1 MTAGVFAEV
10 IDNQFI
16 TSYGNFFKKI
26 MARDSFGSRFGAL
39 VAMAG
44 SAVGLG
50 NLWRFPY
57 LVGENGG
64 AAFIIVY
71 ILLSFLICLPIFISE
86 FVVGRRSQKNAYAA
100 FRDLSGGSA
109 WRWVGLFTII
119 VPLIVLSYY
128 SVIGGWSIDY
138 LLKSFTFSFTG
149 GESQSAMATMFTDMV
164 SSTWTP
170 LLAHTGFLLVTTLIV
185 VVGIKDGIEK
195 FSKVMMPLL
204 FLIVISIAIYAVTLP
219 GAKAGL
225 NYLFNPDFSK
235 IDAQA
240 ISSALGQAFFS
251 LSLGFGTIMT
261 YASYVDKN
269 ENIMFQSTSSAVA
282 DLMFALIAGV
292 AIMPAVFA
300 FGIDPQSGPGL
311 VFETLPYVF
320 GQMPAGGFI
329 AILFFTALLV
339 AALTSSIS
347 MLEVAVA
354 FLVEEKKFSRIT
366 ACVVLFLFCWVI
378 GAVCSLS
385 FGPLSDV
392 QIGGRNLFDFF
403 DNLSSNILMTLGSLF
418 TVLFVGWRLK
428 KTDVYEEF
436 TNGGNLSRNAKIFGV
451 LWFLI
456 RYICPLAI
464 IAIFISGLL

>member
-1 MTAGVFAEV
+1 M
-10 IDNQFI
+10 
-16 TSYGNFFKKI
+16 S
-26 MARDSFGSRFGAL
+26 RDSFGSRFGAL

-64 AAFIIVY
+64 AAFIIIY

-86 FVVGRRSQKNAYAA
+86 FVIGRRSQKNAYAA

-119 VPLIVLSYY
+119 VPLVVLSYY
-128 SVIGGWSIDY
+128 SVIGGWSVEY
-138 LLKSFTFSFTG
+138 LLKSVTFAFESA
-149 GESQSAMATMFTDMV
+149 SQSAMSTMFSDFV
-164 SSTWTP
+164 SSTWGP
-170 LLAHTGFLLVTTLIV
+170 LLVHTGFLLVTTLIV

-204 FLIVISIAIYAVTLP
+204 FFMVLAIAIYSMTLP

-225 NYLFNPDFSK
+225 DYLFNPDFSK
-235 IDAQA
+235 ITGKACA
-240 ISSALGQAFFS
+240 AALGQAFFS

-261 YASYVDKN
+261 YASYVDKK
-269 ENIMFQSTSSAVA
+269 ENILFQSTATAVS
-282 DLMFALIAGV
+282 DLMFALIAGM

-300 FGIDPQSGPGL
+300 FGLNPQSGPGL
-311 VFETLPYVF
+311 VFETLPFVF
-320 GQMPAGGFI
+320 GQMPAGGFV
-329 AILFFTALLV
+329 AILFFLALLV

-354 FLVEEKKFSRIT
+354 YLVEEKGFSRVW
-366 ACVVLFLFCWVI
+366 ACVVLFVVCWVV

-392 QIGGRNLFDFF
+392 KIGGGNIFDFF
-403 DNLSSNILMTLGSLF
+403 DNLSSNILMTLGSLL

-428 KTDVYEEF
+428 KTDVYDEF
-436 TNGGNLSRNAKIFGV
+436 TNGGTLSRNAKLFGV

-464 IAIFISGLL
+464 ISIFVSGLL

>member
-1 MTAGVFAEV
+1 M
-10 IDNQFI
+10 
-16 TSYGNFFKKI
+16 K
-26 MARDSFGSRFGAL
+26 RDSFGSKFGAL

-71 ILLSFLICLPIFISE
+71 ILLCFLICLPIFVSE
-86 FVVGRRSQKNAYAA
+86 FVIGRRSQKNAYAA

-109 WRWVGLFTII
+109 WRWVGLFTVI

-128 SVIGGWSIDY
+128 SVIGGWSVDY
-138 LLKSFTFSFTG
+138 LFKSLTFSFTG
-149 GESQSAMATMFTDMV
+149 DISRTEMSTMFSGFV
-164 SSTWTP
+164 SSTWAPLIGHTAF
-170 LLAHTGFLLVTTLIV
+170 LLATTLIV
-185 VVGIKDGIEK
+185 VIGIKDGIEK
-195 FSKVMMPLL
+195 FSKIMMPLL
-204 FLIVISIAIYAVTLP
+204 FLIVVAIAIYSVTLP
-219 GAKAGL
+219 GAAAGID
-225 NYLFNPDFSK
+225 YLFRPDFSK
-235 IDAQA
+235 IDAKA
-240 ISSALGQAFFS
+240 CAAALGQAFFS

-261 YASYVDKN
+261 YASYVSKN
-269 ENIMFQSTSSAVA
+269 DNIMTQSAATAAS
-282 DLMFALIAGV
+282 DLMFALIAGI

-320 GQMPAGGFI
+320 GQMPAGGVV
-329 AILFFTALLV
+329 AILFFLALLV

-354 FLVEEKKFSRIT
+354 YLVEEKKFSRVA
-366 ACVVLFLFCWVI
+366 ACVTLFVICWVV
-378 GAVCSLS
+378 GALCSLS
-385 FGPLSDV
+385 FGPLSHIKID
-392 QIGGRNLFDFF
+392 GGNLFDFF
-403 DNLSSNILMTLGSLF
+403 DNLSSNILMTLGSLL

-428 KTDVYEEF
+428 KTDIYDEF
-436 TNGGNLSRNAKIFGV
+436 TNGGTLSRNARIFGV

-456 RYICPLAI
+456 RFVCPLAI
-464 IAIFISGLL
+464 IAIFLTGLLS

>member
-1 MTAGVFAEV
+1 MRE
-10 IDNQFI
+10 N
-16 TSYGNFFKKI
+16 
-26 MARDSFGSRFGAL
+26 FGSRFGAL

-71 ILLSFLICLPIFISE
+71 ILLSFLICLPIFVSE
-86 FVVGRRSQKNAYAA
+86 FVIGRRSQENAYAA
-100 FRDLSGGSA
+100 FRDLSGGSE
-109 WRWVGLFTII
+109 WRWIGLFTVI

-128 SVIGGWSIDY
+128 SVIGGWSVEY
-138 LLKSFTFSFTG
+138 LFKSLTFSFSDASRST
-149 GESQSAMATMFTDMV
+149 MNTMFTDFV
-164 SSTWTP
+164 SSTWAP
-170 LLAHTGFLLVTTLIV
+170 LATHTVFLFFTTLIV
-185 VVGIKDGIEK
+185 MVGIKDGIEK

-204 FLIVISIAIYAVTLP
+204 FIIVVGIAIYSLMLP
-219 GAKAGL
+219 GASAGVD
-225 NYLFNPDFSK
+225 YLFRPDFSK
-235 IDAQA
+235 IDANA
-240 ISSALGQAFFS
+240 CASALGQAFFS

-261 YASYVDKN
+261 YASYVSKK
-269 ENIMFQSTSSAVA
+269 ENILTQSIATAVS

-300 FGIDPQSGPGL
+300 FGIDPQAGPGL
-311 VFETLPYVF
+311 VFETLPYIF

-329 AILFFTALLV
+329 AVLFFMALLV

-354 FLVEEKKFSRIT
+354 YLVEEKKFSRVW
-366 ACVVLFLFCWVI
+366 ACVTLFIICWVV
-378 GAVCSLS
+378 GALCSLS
-385 FGPLSDV
+385 FGPLSD
-392 QIGGRNLFDFF
+392 IRINGDNLFDFF
-403 DNLSSNILMTLGSLF
+403 DSLSSNVLMTLGSLF

-428 KTDVYEEF
+428 KTDIYDEF
-436 TNGGNLSRNAKIFGV
+436 TNGGTLSTNAKIFGV

-464 IAIFISGLL
+464 ISIFLVGIFG

>member
-1 MTAGVFAEV
+1 MTRE
-10 IDNQFI
+10 
-16 TSYGNFFKKI
+16 
-26 MARDSFGSRFGAL
+26 SFGSRFGAL

-71 ILLSFLICLPIFISE
+71 ILLSFMICLPIFVSE
-86 FVVGRRSQKNAYAA
+86 FVIGRRSQKNAYAA
-100 FRDLSGGSA
+100 FRDLSGGSW
-109 WRWVGLFTII
+109 WRWIGLFTII

-128 SVIGGWSIDY
+128 SVIGGWSIEY
-138 LLKSFTFSFTG
+138 MLKACSFSFTG
-149 GESQSAMATMFTDMV
+149 NDSQSAMSTMFADFV
-164 SSTWTP
+164 SAPWAP
-170 LLAHTGFLLVTTLIV
+170 LICQTTFLLVTTLIV
-185 VVGIKDGIEK
+185 VVGIKDGIER

-204 FLIVISIAIYAVTLP
+204 FVIVLAIAIYSLTLP
-219 GAKAGL
+219 GASKGVE
-225 NYLFNPDFSK
+225 YLFNPDFSK
-235 IDAQA
+235 ITGKACA
-240 ISSALGQAFFS
+240 AALGQAFFS
-251 LSLGFGTIMT
+251 LSLGFGTILT
-261 YASYVDKN
+261 YASYVDKK
-269 ENIMFQSTSSAVA
+269 ENIMLQSTATAVS

-300 FGIDPQSGPGL
+300 FGLNPQSGPGL

-320 GQMPAGGFI
+320 GQMPAGGVI
-329 AILFFTALLV
+329 AILFFVALLV

-354 FLVEEKKFSRIT
+354 YLVEEKGLSRVVS
-366 ACVVLFLFCWVI
+366 CVILFVVCWVV

-392 QIGGRNLFDFF
+392 KFFGRSIFDFF
-403 DNLSSNILMTLGSLF
+403 DNLSSNILMTLGSLM

-428 KTDVYEEF
+428 KTDIYDEF
-436 TNGGNLSRNAKIFGV
+436 TNGGTLSKNVKIFGV

-464 IAIFISGLL
+464 ISIFLSGLLA

>member
-1 MTAGVFAEV
+1 M
-10 IDNQFI
+10 
-16 TSYGNFFKKI
+16 S
-26 MARDSFGSRFGAL
+26 RDSFGSRFGAL

-64 AAFIIVY
+64 AAFIIIY

-86 FVVGRRSQKNAYAA
+86 FVIGRRSQKNAYAA

-119 VPLIVLSYY
+119 VPLVVLSYY
-128 SVIGGWSIDY
+128 SVIGGWSVEY
-138 LLKSFTFSFTG
+138 LLKSAAFAFESA
-149 GESQSAMATMFTDMV
+149 SQSAMSTMFSDFV
-164 SSTWTP
+164 SSTWGP
-170 LLAHTGFLLVTTLIV
+170 LLVHTGFLLVTTLIV

-195 FSKVMMPLL
+195 FSKVMMPML
-204 FLIVISIAIYAVTLP
+204 FFMVLAIAIYSMTLP

-225 NYLFNPDFSK
+225 DYLFNPDFSK
-235 IDAQA
+235 ITGKACA
-240 ISSALGQAFFS
+240 AALGQAFFS

-261 YASYVDKN
+261 YASYVDKK
-269 ENIMFQSTSSAVA
+269 ENILFQSTATAVS
-282 DLMFALIAGV
+282 DLMFAFIAGM

-300 FGIDPQSGPGL
+300 FGLNPQSGPGL
-311 VFETLPYVF
+311 VFETLPFVF
-320 GQMPAGGFI
+320 GQMPAGGFV
-329 AILFFTALLV
+329 AILFFLALLV

-354 FLVEEKKFSRIT
+354 YLVEEKGFSRVW
-366 ACVVLFLFCWVI
+366 ACVVLFVVCWVV

-392 QIGGRNLFDFF
+392 KIGGGNIFDFF
-403 DNLSSNILMTLGSLF
+403 DNLSSNILMTLGSLL

-428 KTDVYEEF
+428 KTDVYDEF
-436 TNGGNLSRNAKIFGV
+436 TNGGTLSRNAKLFGV

-456 RYICPLAI
+456 RYVAPLAI
-464 IAIFISGLL
+464 ISIFVSGLL

>member
-1 MTAGVFAEV
+1 
-10 IDNQFI
+10 
-16 TSYGNFFKKI
+16 
-26 MARDSFGSRFGAL
+26 MARESFGSRFGAL

-71 ILLSFLICLPIFISE
+71 IVLSFIICLPIFVSE
-86 FVVGRRSQKNAYAA
+86 FVIGRRSQKNAYAA

-128 SVIGGWSIDY
+128 SVIGGWSIEY
-138 LLKSFTFSFTG
+138 LFKSLTFSFTG
-149 GESQSAMATMFTDMV
+149 NESQAAMSTMFGDFV
-164 SSTWTP
+164 SYPWAPLMCHTAF
-170 LLAHTGFLLVTTLIV
+170 LLATTLIV
-185 VVGIKDGIEK
+185 VIGIKDGIEK

-204 FLIVISIAIYAVTLP
+204 FVMVLAIAIYSLTLP
-219 GAKAGL
+219 GAAKGID
-225 NYLFNPDFSK
+225 YLFNPDFSK
-235 IDAQA
+235 INAKA
-240 ISSALGQAFFS
+240 CAAALGQAFFS

-261 YASYVDKN
+261 YASYVDKK
-269 ENIMFQSTSSAVA
+269 ENIMFQSTATAVS
-282 DLMFALIAGV
+282 DLMFALIAGM

-300 FGIDPQSGPGL
+300 FGLNPQSGPGL
-311 VFETLPYVF
+311 VFETLPFVF
-320 GQMPAGGFI
+320 SQMPAGGII
-329 AILFFTALLV
+329 AIVFFVALLV

-354 FLVEEKKFSRIT
+354 YLVEEKKFTRAW
-366 ACVVLFLFCWVI
+366 ACVVLFILCWIV

-392 QIGGRNLFDFF
+392 KIFGDGIFDFF

-428 KTDVYEEF
+428 KTDIYDEF
-436 TNGGNLSRNAKIFGV
+436 TNGGSLSFNVRVFGF

-456 RYICPLAI
+456 RYVAPVAI
-464 IAIFISGLL
+464 ICIFVSGLFS

>member
-1 MTAGVFAEV
+1 MSR
-10 IDNQFI
+10 DN
-16 TSYGNFFKKI
+16 
-26 MARDSFGSRFGAL
+26 FGSRFGAL

-86 FVVGRRSQKNAYAA
+86 FVIGRRSQKNAYAA

-119 VPLIVLSYY
+119 VPLVVLSYY
-128 SVIGGWSIDY
+128 SVIGGWSVEY
-138 LLKSFTFSFTG
+138 LLKSVTFAFESA
-149 GESQSAMATMFTDMV
+149 SQSAMSTMFSDFV
-164 SSTWTP
+164 SSTWGP
-170 LLAHTGFLLVTTLIV
+170 LLVHTGFLLVTTLIV

-195 FSKVMMPLL
+195 FSKVMMPML
-204 FLIVISIAIYAVTLP
+204 FFMVLAIAIYSMTLP

-225 NYLFNPDFSK
+225 DYLFNPDFSK
-235 IDAQA
+235 ITGKACA
-240 ISSALGQAFFS
+240 AALGQAFFS

-261 YASYVDKN
+261 YASYVDKK
-269 ENIMFQSTSSAVA
+269 ENILFQSTATAVS
-282 DLMFALIAGV
+282 DLMFALIAGM

-300 FGIDPQSGPGL
+300 FGLNPQSGPGL
-311 VFETLPYVF
+311 VFETLPFVF
-320 GQMPAGGFI
+320 GQMPAGGFV
-329 AILFFTALLV
+329 AILFFLALLV

-354 FLVEEKKFSRIT
+354 YLVEEKGFSRIW
-366 ACVVLFLFCWVI
+366 ACVVLFVVCWVV

-392 QIGGRNLFDFF
+392 KIGGGNIFDFF
-403 DNLSSNILMTLGSLF
+403 DNLSSNILMTLGSLL

-428 KTDVYEEF
+428 KTDVYDEF
-436 TNGGNLSRNAKIFGV
+436 TNGGTLSRNAKLFGV

-456 RYICPLAI
+456 RYVAPLAI
-464 IAIFISGLL
+464 ISIFVSGLL

>member
-1 MTAGVFAEV
+1 M
-10 IDNQFI
+10 
-16 TSYGNFFKKI
+16 K
-26 MARDSFGSRFGAL
+26 RDSFGSRFGAL

-71 ILLSFLICLPIFISE
+71 VILSFVICLPIFVSE
-86 FVVGRRSQKNAYAA
+86 FVIGRRSQKNAYSA

-128 SVIGGWSIDY
+128 SVIGGWSIEY
-138 LLKSFTFSFTG
+138 LLKSITFSFTG
-149 GESQSAMATMFTDMV
+149 GESQSALSTMFSDFV
-164 SSTWTP
+164 SSAWGP
-170 LLAHTGFLLVTTLIV
+170 LLVHTGFLLVTTLIV
-185 VVGIKDGIEK
+185 MVGIKDGIEK
-195 FSKVMMPLL
+195 FSKVMMPML
-204 FLIVISIAIYAVTLP
+204 FFIVIGIAIYSMTLP

-225 NYLFNPDFSK
+225 DYLFNPDFSK
-235 IDAQA
+235 INGKA
-240 ISSALGQAFFS
+240 IAAALGQAFFS

-261 YASYVDKN
+261 YASYVDKK
-269 ENIMFQSTSSAVA
+269 ENPLFQSVATASS
-282 DLMFALIAGV
+282 DLLFALVAGM

-300 FGIDPQSGPGL
+300 FGISPQTGPGL

-329 AILFFTALLV
+329 AILFFLALLV
-339 AALTSSIS
+339 AAVTSSIS

-354 FLVEEKKFSRIT
+354 YLVEEKKISRIW
-366 ACVVLFLFCWVI
+366 ACVILFAICWVV

-385 FGPLSDV
+385 FGPLSHIKID
-392 QIGGRNLFDFF
+392 GGNIFDFF
-403 DNLSSNILMTLGSLF
+403 DNLSSNILMTLGSLL

-428 KTDVYEEF
+428 KTDVYDEF
-436 TNGGNLSRNAKIFGV
+436 TNGGTLSTNSRIFGV

-464 IAIFISGLL
+464 LIIFISGLF

>member
-1 MTAGVFAEV
+1 M
-10 IDNQFI
+10 
-16 TSYGNFFKKI
+16 K
-26 MARDSFGSRFGAL
+26 RDSFGTRFGAL

-71 ILLSFLICLPIFISE
+71 ILMVFVLCLPIFISE
-86 FVVGRRSQKNAYAA
+86 FVIGRRSQKNAYSA

-109 WRWVGLFTII
+109 WKWVGMFTVA

-128 SVIGGWSIDY
+128 SVIGGWSVDY
-138 LLKSFTFSFTG
+138 LLKSLTFSFTG
-149 GESQSAMATMFTDMV
+149 SDPQGTMSSMFSDFV
-164 SSTWTP
+164 SSTWAPITTHT
-170 LLAHTGFLLVTTLIV
+170 LFMLATTLIV
-185 VVGIKDGIEK
+185 VIGIKDGIEK

-204 FLIVISIAIYAVTLP
+204 FVMVLAIAVYSLMLP
-219 GAKAGL
+219 GAGKGVD
-225 NYLFNPDFSK
+225 YLFNPDFSK
-235 IDAQA
+235 IDGKACA
-240 ISSALGQAFFS
+240 AALGQAFFS

-261 YASYVDKN
+261 YASYVDKK
-269 ENIMFQSTSSAVA
+269 ENIMFQSTATAVS
-282 DLMFALIAGV
+282 DLMFALIAGL

-300 FGIDPQSGPGL
+300 FGLNPQSGPGL

-320 GQMPAGGFI
+320 SQMPAGGII
-329 AILFFTALLV
+329 AIVFFLALLV

-354 FLVEEKKFSRIT
+354 YLVEEKGFTRIR
-366 ACVVLFLFCWVI
+366 ACVVLFIVCW
-378 GAVCSLS
+378 AVGSLCSLS

-392 QIGGRNLFDFF
+392 KIAGQSIFDFF
-403 DNLSSNILMTLGSLF
+403 DNLSSNILMTLGSLL

-428 KTDVYEEF
+428 KTDIYDEF
-436 TNGGNLSRNAKIFGV
+436 TNGGTLSANAKIFGV

-456 RYICPLAI
+456 RYVCPLAI
-464 IAIFISGLL
+464 IFIFVSGLM

>member
-1 MTAGVFAEV
+1 M
-10 IDNQFI
+10 
-16 TSYGNFFKKI
+16 S
-26 MARDSFGSRFGAL
+26 RDSFGSRLGAL
-39 VAMAG
+39 LAMAG

-64 AAFIIVY
+64 AAFIIIY
-71 ILLSFLICLPIFISE
+71 ITLSFMICLPIFISE
-86 FVVGRRSQKNAYAA
+86 FVIGRRSQKNAYAA

-109 WRWVGLFTII
+109 WRWIGLFTII

-128 SVIGGWSIDY
+128 SVIGGWSIEY
-138 LLKSFTFSFTG
+138 LLKSFTFSFSG
-149 GESQSAMATMFTDMV
+149 EESQYVMSTMFTSFV
-164 SSTWTP
+164 SSTWAP

-185 VVGIKDGIEK
+185 MVGIKDGIEK

-204 FLIVISIAIYAVTLP
+204 FFIVIAIAVYSVTLP

-225 NYLFNPDFSK
+225 DYLFTPDFSK
-235 IDAQA
+235 IDAKA
-240 ISSALGQAFFS
+240 CASALGQAFFS

-261 YASYVDKN
+261 YASYVDKK
-269 ENIMFQSTSSAVA
+269 ENIMTQSTATAAS

-300 FGIDPQSGPGL
+300 FGINPQSGPGL

-320 GQMPAGGFI
+320 GQMPAGGVV
-329 AILFFTALLV
+329 AILFFIALLV

-354 FLVEEKKFSRIT
+354 YLVEEKNFSRT
-366 ACVVLFLFCWVI
+366 MACIVLFIFCWVV

-392 QIGGRNLFDFF
+392 RISGGNLFDFF

-428 KTDVYEEF
+428 KTDVYDEF
-436 TNGGNLSRNAKIFGV
+436 TNGGDISRNAKLFGV

-456 RYICPLAI
+456 RYICPVAI
-464 IAIFISGLL
+464 IVIFVTGLI

>member
-1 MTAGVFAEV
+1 M
-10 IDNQFI
+10 
-16 TSYGNFFKKI
+16 S
-26 MARDSFGSRFGAL
+26 RDSFGSRFGAL

-64 AAFIIVY
+64 AAFIIIY

-86 FVVGRRSQKNAYAA
+86 FVIGRRSQKNAYAA
-100 FRDLSGGSA
+100 FRDLSDGSA

-119 VPLIVLSYY
+119 VPLVVLSYY
-128 SVIGGWSIDY
+128 SVIGGWSVEY
-138 LLKSFTFSFTG
+138 LLKSVTFAFESA
-149 GESQSAMATMFTDMV
+149 SQSAMSTMFSDFV
-164 SSTWTP
+164 SSTWGP
-170 LLAHTGFLLVTTLIV
+170 LLVHTGFLLVTTLIV

-195 FSKVMMPLL
+195 FSKVMMPML
-204 FLIVISIAIYAVTLP
+204 FFMVLAIAIYSMTLP

-225 NYLFNPDFSK
+225 DYLFNPDFSK
-235 IDAQA
+235 ITGKACA
-240 ISSALGQAFFS
+240 AALGQAFFS

-261 YASYVDKN
+261 YASYVDKK
-269 ENIMFQSTSSAVA
+269 ENILFQSTATAVS
-282 DLMFALIAGV
+282 DLMFALIAGM

-300 FGIDPQSGPGL
+300 FGLNPQSGPGL
-311 VFETLPYVF
+311 VFETLPFVF
-320 GQMPAGGFI
+320 GQMPAGGFV
-329 AILFFTALLV
+329 AILFFLALLV

-354 FLVEEKKFSRIT
+354 YLVEEKGFSRVW
-366 ACVVLFLFCWVI
+366 ACVVLFVICWVV
-378 GAVCSLS
+378 GAICSLS

-392 QIGGRNLFDFF
+392 KIGGGNIFDFF
-403 DNLSSNILMTLGSLF
+403 DNLSSNILMTLGSLL

-428 KTDVYEEF
+428 KTDVYDEF
-436 TNGGNLSRNAKIFGV
+436 TNGGTLSRNAKLFGV

-464 IAIFISGLL
+464 ISIFVSGLL

>member
-1 MTAGVFAEV
+1 M
-10 IDNQFI
+10 
-16 TSYGNFFKKI
+16 K
-26 MARDSFGSRFGAL
+26 RDSFGSRFGAL

-71 ILLSFLICLPIFISE
+71 IVFVFLLCLPIFISE
-86 FVVGRRSQKNAYAA
+86 FVVGRRSQENAYAA

-128 SVIGGWSIDY
+128 SVIGGWSVDY

-149 GESQSAMATMFTDMV
+149 ETSQGVFHTMFTDFV
-164 SSTWTP
+164 SSAWAP
-170 LLAHTGFLLVTTLIV
+170 LVTHTVFLAVTMMIV
-185 VVGIKDGIEK
+185 MVGLKGGIEK
-195 FSKVMMPLL
+195 FSKIMMPVL
-204 FLIVISIAIYAVTLP
+204 FFMVLAIAIYSLTLP
-219 GAKAGL
+219 GASAGL
-225 NYLFNPDFSK
+225 DYLFNPDFSK
-235 IDAQA
+235 ITGKACA
-240 ISSALGQAFFS
+240 AALGQAFFS

-261 YASYVDKN
+261 YASYVSKQ
-269 ENIMFQSTSSAVA
+269 ENIMFQSAATAVS
-282 DLMFALIAGV
+282 DLIFALIAGV

-300 FGIDPQSGPGL
+300 FGLNPQSGPGL
-311 VFETLPYVF
+311 VFETLPFVF
-320 GQMPAGGFI
+320 GQMPAGGFV
-329 AILFFTALLV
+329 AIIFFVALLV

-354 FLVEEKKFSRIT
+354 YLTEEKKVSRPL
-366 ACVVLFLFCWVI
+366 ACMILFCVCWLV
-378 GAVCSLS
+378 GALCSLS
-385 FGPLSDV
+385 FGPLADV
-392 QIGGRNLFDFF
+392 HILGDTIFDFF

-428 KTDVYEEF
+428 KTDIYDEF
-436 TNGGNLSRNAKIFGV
+436 TNGGSLSTNVKVFGV

-456 RYICPLAI
+456 RYICPVAI
-464 IAIFISGLL
+464 ITIFLLGIM

>member
-1 MTAGVFAEV
+1 M
-10 IDNQFI
+10 
-16 TSYGNFFKKI
+16 S
-26 MARDSFGSRFGAL
+26 RDSFGSRFGAL

-64 AAFIIVY
+64 AAFIIIY

-86 FVVGRRSQKNAYAA
+86 FVIGRRSQKNAYAA

-119 VPLIVLSYY
+119 VPLVVLSYY
-128 SVIGGWSIDY
+128 SVIGGWSVEY
-138 LLKSFTFSFTG
+138 LLKSVTFAFESA
-149 GESQSAMATMFTDMV
+149 SQSAMSTMFSDFV
-164 SSTWTP
+164 SSTWGP
-170 LLAHTGFLLVTTLIV
+170 LLVHTGFLLVTTLIV

-204 FLIVISIAIYAVTLP
+204 FFMVLAIAIYSMTLP

-225 NYLFNPDFSK
+225 DYLFNPDFSK
-235 IDAQA
+235 ITGKACA
-240 ISSALGQAFFS
+240 AALGQAFFS

-261 YASYVDKN
+261 YASYVDKK
-269 ENIMFQSTSSAVA
+269 ENILFQSTATAVS
-282 DLMFALIAGV
+282 DLMFALIAGM

-300 FGIDPQSGPGL
+300 FGLNPQSGPGL
-311 VFETLPYVF
+311 VFETLPFVF
-320 GQMPAGGFI
+320 GQMPAGGFV
-329 AILFFTALLV
+329 AILFFLALLV

-354 FLVEEKKFSRIT
+354 YLVEEKGFSRVW
-366 ACVVLFLFCWVI
+366 ACVVLFVICWVV
-378 GAVCSLS
+378 GTVCSLS

-392 QIGGRNLFDFF
+392 KIGGGNIFDFF
-403 DNLSSNILMTLGSLF
+403 DNLSSNILMTLGSLL

-428 KTDVYEEF
+428 KTDVYDEF
-436 TNGGNLSRNAKIFGV
+436 TNGGTLSRNAKLFGV

-464 IAIFISGLL
+464 ISIFVSGLL